1 MANKLARIRAAVKKY
16 GPWAILGYAVLSVGM
31 YIPIFLG
38 LQLILKQRPELL
50 DGTGLRTL
58 GVGAAAL
65 LINRMLRSV
74 RIAIL
79 AVVLPRLPRF
89 RKPTGE

>member
-1 MANKLARIRAAVKKY
+1 MAEKLARIRATVKKY
-16 GPWAILGYAVLSVGM
+16 GPWAILGYAALSVGM
-31 YIPIFLG
+31 YIPIVLG
-38 LQLILKQRPELL
+38 LRLILERWPELL
-50 DGTGLRTL
+50 EGTGLRTL

-65 LINRMLRSV
+65 VINRMLRFV

-89 RKPTGE
+89 REPKGK